1 MKTQQELCIL
11 FQKMSIVVFRV
22 SAGGCLDQLLHD
34 FGAFSE
40 SVVCRYVRQVIHG
53 IVFLHEN
60 GIIHR
65 DLKGEEEGREGRR
78 ERYY

>member
-1 MKTQQELCIL
+1 M
-11 FQKMSIVVFRV
+11 FHV

-40 SVVCRYVRQVIHG
+40 SVVCHYIRQVIHG

-65 DLKGEEEGREGRR
+65 DLKGEEEGRGGGGGRRKGEGGGRR
-78 ERYY
+78 EGYY